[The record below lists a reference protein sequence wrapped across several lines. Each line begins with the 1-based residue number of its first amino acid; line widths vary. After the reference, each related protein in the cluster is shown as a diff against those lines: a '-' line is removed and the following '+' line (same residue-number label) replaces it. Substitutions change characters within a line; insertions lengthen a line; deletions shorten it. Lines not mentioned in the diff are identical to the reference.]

1 MHDLVL
7 CPLEQQIGTKDKLF
21 LKVQTNPKIK
31 KQQQTFADI
40 ELIFNY
46 LHTRYVLFEHLIQIF
61 YFFTKISSSCY
72 VSI

>member
-1 MHDLVL
+1 MYAFVL
-7 CPLEQQIGTKDKLF
+7 YPLEQQIGTKDKLF

-31 KQQQTFADI
+31 KQQQTFADT

-46 LHTRYVLFEHLIQIF
+46 LQTRFILFEQLIQNF
-61 YFFTKISSSCY
+61 YFFTKISYPCY

>member
-1 MHDLVL
+1 MHASVIY
-7 CPLEQQIGTKDKLF
+7 PLEQQISTKDKLF

-31 KQQQTFADI
+31 KQQQTFADT

-46 LHTRYVLFEHLIQIF
+46 LQTRSFLFEQLIQIF
-61 YFFTKISSSCY
+61 YFFTKISSPCY

>member
-1 MHDLVL
+1 MHAFVL
-7 CPLEQQIGTKDKLF
+7 YPLEQQIGTKVKLF

-31 KQQQTFADI
+31 KQQQTFADT

-46 LHTRYVLFEHLIQIF
+46 LQTRSVLLEHLIQIF
-61 YFFTKISSSCY
+61 YFFTKISSPCY